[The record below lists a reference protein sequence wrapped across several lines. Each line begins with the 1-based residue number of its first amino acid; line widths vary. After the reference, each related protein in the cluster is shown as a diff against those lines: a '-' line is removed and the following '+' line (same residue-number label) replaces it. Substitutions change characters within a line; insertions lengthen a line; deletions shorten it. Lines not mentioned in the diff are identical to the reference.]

1 MVYLI
6 VYFYALTFH
15 QVGVIS
21 MMQMY
26 SDAVHLVS
34 YSLELADNFRMP
46 SYMINQTA
54 FQ

>member
-6 VYFYALTFH
+6 VYFHALTFH
-15 QVGVIS
+15 QVC

-26 SDAVHLVS
+26 SDAVQLVS
-34 YSLELADNFRMP
+34 DSMELADNFRMLR
-46 SYMINQTA
+46 YMINQTA